1 MKARRSFKPPDSLR
15 LNDRFTGDADNR
27 RRCTLVFKAPPIA
40 IKTQIGDG
48 SRGAGMKRTKQG
60 KSDEARPMLTN
71 VYRWFI
77 EGFDTPDLKDG
88 KAFEGFGVDL
98 VANQRA
104 PSSG

>member
-1 MKARRSFKPPDSLR
+1 
-15 LNDRFTGDADNR
+15 
-27 RRCTLVFKAPPIA
+27 
-40 IKTQIGDG
+40 
-48 SRGAGMKRTKQG
+48 MKRTKQG

-98 VANQRA
+98 VAN
-104 PSSG
+104 